1 MNNNFSQYR
10 TSDMEHKL
18 EIANFYP
25 LDVMVTGV
33 TGAGKSST
41 LNALFEK
48 IVATVGDGVDPET
61 MELDTYR
68 LNNALRLWDTPGL
81 GDGVE
86 QDIRHQRN
94 LIDLLRTTYCLDN
107 RDYGF
112 IDLALVVIEG
122 SNRDMGTTYRL
133 LNDIIIPNIQS
144 DRIIVAINQADMA
157 MKGRHWDYE
166 SGQPDNI
173 LREYLDEQ
181 AHSVQR
187 RIRETTGVTIR
198 RPVCYS
204 AQYGYG
210 LHELFDTIVDQ
221 MPVERRSLA
230 HERHG
235 IRPSQWHSAC
245 MKV

>member
-1 MNNNFSQYR
+1 MSYDFSHYR
-10 TSDMEHKL
+10 TSDMERKL
-18 EIANFYP
+18 AVANFYP

-86 QDIRHQRN
+86 RDIRHQRN

-107 RDYGF
+107 RNYGF

-133 LNDIIIPNIQS
+133 LNDVIIPNIQP
-144 DRIIVAINQADMA
+144 DRIIVAINQADIA
-157 MKGRHWDYE
+157 MKGRHWDHE
-166 SGQPDNI
+166 SSQPDNI
-173 LREYLDEQ
+173 LREFLDEQ
-181 AHSVQR
+181 ACSVQR
-187 RIRETTGVTIR
+187 RIHDTTGVTIR

-204 AQYGYG
+204 ALYGYG
-210 LHELFDTIVDQ
+210 LRKVFDAIVDQ
-221 MPVERRSLA
+221 MPVERRPLA
-230 HERHG
+230 
-235 IRPSQWHSAC
+235 A
-245 MKV
+245 